1 MLKKT
6 IGLLAIS
13 LILSNTS
20 IALEEKTSTIH
31 VETSASKQIS
41 PDTAKISFS
50 VENYG
55 INLIEVKEKNDKII
69 SKAIGEIKNLLN
81 NDESVKTTAYRVNNI
96 YSYKDKI
103 RIFQKYQVTNNFEV
117 KLKDI
122 DKVSK
127 IIDVALANDIKTVNN
142 INFYLEDSN
151 LICTDL
157 ITEATKHAILR
168 VNKIAQSA
176 NAQLDKINTLNSY
189 CSTEGQTPKR
199 YYMNTYKS
207 AGVASE
213 SVDSS
218 ASTIEAGEINT
229 TARVN
234 LIYYLK

>member
-1 MLKKT
+1 MFKKIST
-6 IGLLAIS
+6 LFAVILLIS
-13 LILSNTS
+13 ATS
-20 IALEEKTSTIH
+20 FALEEKTSTIH
-31 VETSASKQIS
+31 VETSATKQIA

-50 VENYG
+50 VENFG
-55 INLIEVKEKNDKII
+55 INLNDIKEKNDKII
-69 SKAIGEIKNLLN
+69 NSAIGEIKKLLN
-81 NDESVKTTAYRVNNI
+81 ENESIKTTAYRVNNV

-117 KLKDI
+117 TLKDV

-127 IIDVALANDIKTVNN
+127 IIDTALANEVKNVNN

-151 LICTDL
+151 SICTDL
-157 ITEATKHAILR
+157 ITEATKHAIHR

-189 CSTEGQTPKR
+189 CSTNSVAPKR
-199 YYMNTYKS
+199 YYMNTFK
-207 AGVASE
+207 ADGAAE
-213 SVDSS
+213 SVDSTV
-218 ASTIEAGEINT
+218 STIEAGEINT